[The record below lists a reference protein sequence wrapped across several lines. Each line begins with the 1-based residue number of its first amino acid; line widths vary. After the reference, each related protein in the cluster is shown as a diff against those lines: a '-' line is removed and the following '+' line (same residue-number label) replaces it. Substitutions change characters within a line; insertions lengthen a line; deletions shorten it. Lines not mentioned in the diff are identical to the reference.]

1 MNILK
6 TVKSVILVLLFV
18 IIFSG
23 VSLADS
29 SNSFYKELKKI
40 DVFHPPTDSTRIPLY
55 NEWHYFNVVDEK
67 QQLSLICVLKLN
79 GALDAS
85 QVLLACYFND
95 GSSNTYFNAYP
106 LSIAQYSSKT
116 PDVTINNSSIKLTP
130 EGYSVHI
137 VSEDGTR
144 ALDALFKPEA
154 EPSHEFSTPSLP
166 NGGVI
171 KWIVASPKM
180 KVNGKYT
187 LNGKEYTLK
196 NAIGYH
202 DHNWGYWN
210 WRDLGWDWGQV
221 TESKNSLNGNDI
233 GKYSINFGNITD
245 PDDTQSFNSDLN
257 LWSDRKVIATFT
269 KKEMRVEHYN
279 FNSQD
284 IPISQVLFLP
294 GNSFPLPFN
303 TKINVSSRSGDYL
316 NINFTTDFARSSAI
330 PITIPTLDTN
340 GNMVTEFRIIW
351 EMRGTYQVNGEI
363 KGKPISFTSN
373 GFMEYVAGDAV
384 LPQVR

>member
-1 MNILK
+1 MKVRKI
-6 TVKSVILVLLFV
+6 VKSVILVLLFV
-18 IIFSG
+18 TVFSG

-29 SNSFYKELKKI
+29 SNNFYKELKKV
-40 DVFHPPTDSTRIPLY
+40 DVFHPPTDSTQIPLY

-67 QQLSLICVLKLN
+67 QQLSIIGVLKLN

-116 PDVTINNSSIKLTP
+116 PDVKINNSSIKLTP

-137 VSEDGTR
+137 VSEDGSK

-154 EPSHEFSTPSLP
+154 EPSQEFSAQGLP

-187 LNGKEYTLK
+187 LDGKEYTLK

-202 DHNWGYWN
+202 DHNWGYWD

-221 TESKNSLNGNDI
+221 TESKNSLNGNNI

-245 PDDTQSFNSDLN
+245 PADTQSFNSGLN

-269 KKEMRVEHYN
+269 NEEMRVEHSN
-279 FNSQD
+279 FNTQD
-284 IPISQVLFLP
+284 IQISQGVFLP
-294 GNSFPLPFN
+294 GSSFPLPFN
-303 TKINVSSRSGDYL
+303 NKVTVSSRSGDYL
-316 NINFTTDFARSSAI
+316 NINFTTDFAHSSAI
-330 PITIPTLDTN
+330 PITISTLDTS
-340 GNMVTEFRIIW
+340 GKVVTKFRIIW
-351 EMRGTYQVNGEI
+351 EMRGSYQVNGKI
-363 KGKPISFTSN
+363 KGKPISFNSN
-373 GFMEYVAGDAV
+373 GFMEYVAGEAV

>member
-1 MNILK
+1 MKVRKI
-6 TVKSVILVLLFV
+6 VKSLILVFLFV
-18 IIFSG
+18 TVFSG

-29 SNSFYKELKKI
+29 SNSFYKELKKV
-40 DVFHPPTDSTRIPLY
+40 DVFHPPPDSTQIPLY

-67 QQLSLICVLKLN
+67 QQLSIIGVLKLN

-95 GSSNTYFNAYP
+95 GSSNTYFKSYP

-116 PDVTINNSSIKLTP
+116 PDVAINNSSIKLTP

-137 VSEDGTR
+137 VSEDGSKV
-144 ALDALFKPEA
+144 LDALFKPEA
-154 EPSHEFSTPSLP
+154 EPSQEFSAPGLPS
-166 NGGVI
+166 GGII

-187 LNGKEYTLK
+187 LDGKEYTLK

-202 DHNWGYWN
+202 DHNWGYWD

-221 TESKNSLNGNDI
+221 TESKNNLEGNDI

-245 PDDTQSFNSDLN
+245 SADTQSFNSGLN
-257 LWSDRKVIATFT
+257 LWSNRKVIATFT
-269 KKEMRVEHYN
+269 NQEMRVEHSN
-279 FNSQD
+279 FNTQD
-284 IPISQVLFLP
+284 IPLSQVLFLP

-303 TKINVSSRSGDYL
+303 TRVTVSSGSGDYL
-316 NINFTTDFARSSAI
+316 NINFTTDFAHSSGI
-330 PITIPTLDTN
+330 PITIPMLDTN
-340 GNMVTEFRIIW
+340 GKVVTKFRIIW
-351 EMRGTYQVNGEI
+351 EMRGAYQVYGKI
-363 KGKPISFTSN
+363 KGKPVSFNSN
-373 GFMEYVAGDAV
+373 GFMEYVAGEEV